1 MLFLFMTPNNSRRSY
16 VNKQGVFEEIYRE
29 FRIGYRTLYNSEAEI
44 EMLKSIDKSEAFC
57 RLIKYALTSRYL
69 ISIRDQDSL
78 NVEKN
83 KTICEDF
90 YVHLGKTTTIVNS
103 FEFQYVI
110 KTSISSTEL
119 LDSTLDTYFDYISQ
133 LKKTVYGKVQ
143 ELFEDPITKP
153 FIVKEEFERNSDPVF
168 EIDEVNGEIKTY
180 EKKCKFVNK
189 EKEAAFTLKFDKEKN
204 EFFISSIGALVSR
217 DKSSREIL
225 LRF

>member
-1 MLFLFMTPNNSRRSY
+1 MFMTPNNSRRSY

-143 ELFEDPITKP
+143 ELFEESTTTP
-153 FIVKEEFERNSDPVF
+153 FVVKEEFEKGPNPIF

-180 EKKCKFVNK
+180 EKKCKFINK
-189 EKEAAFTLKFDKEKN
+189 DKEAAFTLKFDKKKN
-204 EFFISSIGALVSR
+204 EFFIDSIGALVSR
-217 DKSSREIL
+217 DKDSREVL
-225 LRF
+225 YRF

>member
-1 MLFLFMTPNNSRRSY
+1 MSSNNSRRSY

-29 FRIGYRTLYNSEAEI
+29 FRIGYRTLYNSEAEE

-69 ISIRDQDSL
+69 ISIRDQDGL
-78 NVEKN
+78 TIEKN

-90 YVHLGKTTTIVNS
+90 YVHIGKTVTIVNCS
-103 FEFQYVI
+103 TFQYLI
-110 KTSISSTEL
+110 KTNISSTEL

-133 LKKTVYGKVQ
+133 LKKTVYGEVQ

-153 FIVKEEFERNSDPVF
+153 FIVKEEFEQNSDPVF
-168 EIDEVNGEIKTY
+168 EIDEANNKIKTY
-180 EKKCKFVNK
+180 EKKCKFVSK
-189 EKEAAFTLKFDKEKN
+189 EKEASFTLKFDKEKN
-204 EFFISSIGALVSR
+204 EFFIASIGALVSR

>member
-1 MLFLFMTPNNSRRSY
+1 MSSNNSRRSFI
-16 VNKQGVFEEIYRE
+16 NKQGTFEEIHRE
-29 FRIGYRTLYNSEAEI
+29 FRVGYRTLYNSEAEE

-78 NVEKN
+78 TIEKN

-90 YVHLGKTTTIVNS
+90 YIHLGKITTIVNS

-119 LDSTLDTYFDYISQ
+119 LDSMLDTYFEYVSQ
-133 LKKTVYGKVQ
+133 LRKTVYGKTQ
-143 ELFEDPITKP
+143 DLFGDSRATP
-153 FIVKEEFERNSDPVF
+153 FLVKEEFERMVNPVF

-180 EKKCKFVNK
+180 EKKCKFINK
-189 EKEAAFTLKFDKEKN
+189 DKEAAFTLKFDKKKN
-204 EFFISSIGALVSR
+204 EFFIDSIGALVSR
-217 DKSSREIL
+217 DKDSREVL
-225 LRF
+225 YRF

>member
-1 MLFLFMTPNNSRRSY
+1 MSSNNSRRSFI
-16 VNKQGVFEEIYRE
+16 NKQGTFEEIHRE
-29 FRIGYRTLYNSEAEI
+29 FRIGYRTLYNSEAEE

-69 ISIRDQDSL
+69 ISIKDQDGL
-78 NVEKN
+78 TIEKN

-90 YVHLGKTTTIVNS
+90 YVHLGKTVTIVNCS
-103 FEFQYVI
+103 TFKYLI

-119 LDSTLDTYFDYISQ
+119 LDSTLDTYFDYLSQ

-153 FIVKEEFERNSDPVF
+153 FIVKEEFEKNSDPVF
-168 EIDEVNGEIKTY
+168 EIDEANNKIKTY
-180 EKKCKFVNK
+180 EKKCKFVSK
-189 EKEAAFTLKFDKEKN
+189 EKEASFTLKFDKEKN

-217 DKSSREIL
+217 DKSSRENL